1 MCGHPIVHNHVHEC
15 QAFCGQEYPF
25 TPCTTQARHVHLC
38 ISYLQG
44 SGEKG
49 SSDVGRP
56 AKTQVED
63 KLTGMDKSAAK
74 AMKGDMQRSNLK
86 NNNADDADD
95 KVSSRLLLY
104 VTASMVL
111 ISR

>member
-1 MCGHPIVHNHVHEC
+1 MFTSVRPFVVRNIRSLLVRPTPV
-15 QAFCGQEYPF
+15 AFTLG
-25 TPCTTQARHVHLC
+25 C

-49 SSDVGRP
+49 SSDVGRS

-86 NNNADDADD
+86 NNNADEADD

-104 VTASMVL
+104 VTASVVL
-111 ISR
+111 IS